1 MPGGTDERTNRSSSR
16 SKARIALECDAVSG
30 SDVTSY
36 FIRRFL
42 LIVPTFIGISL
53 LVFTL
58 TRLVPGGPIERM
70 LNEAAIAGN
79 EMGASTLVSG
89 YNGVGG
95 STLSA
100 DQLDELKAYYGFDK
114 PVLISYLDWLGKVL
128 VLDLGTS
135 TRYGEPVWDTIRD
148 RFPISIFYGVITL
161 ILTYGV
167 CIPLGIAKAIRHKS
181 SFDNLTSV
189 IVFFGYAIPS
199 YVVGIAVLTL
209 FASEWELFP
218 LGGFVSD
225 DFEDL
230 NFWDQVKDVFNH
242 AVLPLL
248 AYLAGSFAVTT
259 LMMKNALMDNLSA
272 DYVRTAIAKGM
283 AFKRAV
289 FRHALRN
296 SLIPIATSFGGN
308 ISLILTGSFLIE
320 KIFNID
326 GFGLLGFESLVE
338 RDYPIVMGILV
349 ISSLLFLIGNI
360 LSDICVALVDP
371 RVRFGSEGAAG

>member
-1 MPGGTDERTNRSSSR
+1 M
-16 SKARIALECDAVSG
+16 
-30 SDVTSY
+30 TSY

-89 YNGVGG
+89 YSGVGG

-114 PVLISYLDWLGKVL
+114 PVLISYLEWLGKVV

-181 SFDNLTSV
+181 SFDNITSV

-230 NFWDQVKDVFNH
+230 DFWDQVKDVFNH

-371 RVRFGSEGAAG
+371 RVRFGSDGAAG